1 MKKISVV
8 LPVYNG
14 EKYLRESIQSVI
26 NQTYSNW
33 ELIIVDDAST
43 DSSPDI
49 IREFAKTDNRI
60 RFITNPTNQKL
71 PESLNIGF
79 RQASG
84 EYLTWTSD
92 DNLYAGDAFK
102 IMAEALD
109 EEPEY
114 GMVFCDMSYID
125 ENGDITGDNSV
136 RGKKDTTKLY
146 LRDCIGACFMYRHS
160 IIEAIGEYDPDMF
173 LVEDYDYWVR
183 LSFKFKIKHMDCK
196 PYFYR
201 FHTGTLTASRTADV
215 RNQMALL
222 KLKHFDTAFDSLSEA
237 ELKSLYISLRLT
249 NKDVAEKI
257 KSKLAGKGVFDG
269 LNVNWIDKECKPDE
283 NKKYIIFG
291 AGNYGH
297 LALKHLGRDNVE
309 YFADNMKTGI
319 DIGSNLKIL
328 SFNELKK
335 KWRDYNIIIGT
346 DAVNAA
352 QIAEQ
357 LNNNGIDK
365 YLFYIEMI
373 DNTWQCGVNAGVNE

>member
-114 GMVFCDMSYID
+114 GMVFCDISYID

-136 RGKKDTTKLY
+136 RG
-146 LRDCIGACFMYRHS
+146 
-160 IIEAIGEYDPDMF
+160 
-173 LVEDYDYWVR
+173 
-183 LSFKFKIKHMDCK
+183 
-196 PYFYR
+196 
-201 FHTGTLTASRTADV
+201 
-215 RNQMALL
+215 
-222 KLKHFDTAFDSLSEA
+222 
-237 ELKSLYISLRLT
+237 
-249 NKDVAEKI
+249 
-257 KSKLAGKGVFDG
+257 
-269 LNVNWIDKECKPDE
+269 
-283 NKKYIIFG
+283 
-291 AGNYGH
+291 
-297 LALKHLGRDNVE
+297 
-309 YFADNMKTGI
+309 
-319 DIGSNLKIL
+319 
-328 SFNELKK
+328 
-335 KWRDYNIIIGT
+335 
-346 DAVNAA
+346 
-352 QIAEQ
+352 
-357 LNNNGIDK
+357 
-365 YLFYIEMI
+365 
-373 DNTWQCGVNAGVNE
+373 